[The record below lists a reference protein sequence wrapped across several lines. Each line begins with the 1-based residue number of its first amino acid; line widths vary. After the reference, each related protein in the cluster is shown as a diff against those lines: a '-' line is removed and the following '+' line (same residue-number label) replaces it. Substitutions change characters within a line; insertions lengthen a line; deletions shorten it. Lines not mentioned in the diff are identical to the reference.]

1 MGTICKSSSKLQLYI
16 LFDPAGLLLKIY
28 STDIGIAYTYMLK
41 NAYMRLFIVTLF
53 VIAKA

>member
-16 LFDPAGLLLKIY
+16 LFDPAGLLLEIY
-28 STDIGIAYTYMLK
+28 PTDIGIAYTYMLN